1 MRGFLYL
8 CSTGGDGHGFCYRH
22 TDVRDII
29 SRHNYFRALLDA
41 SLLWTFC
48 LMIVVPAYGQNGTPV
63 PPPISGQA
71 APQAKVSVLTCA
83 PGAEIYQLEG
93 HTALRLQIP
102 AADGSTARDVVVN
115 WGVFDFAAPNFV
127 YRFVKGETDYMAL
140 AYPTQLFLE
149 EYRRE
154 GRRVI
159 EQTLSLTP
167 AQTDSLMEAISLN
180 LLPKNRTYR
189 YNYVL
194 DNCATRPMELLTSHA
209 GVADTAPFGSTEAG
223 EQTFRSEMRRYHT
236 NYPWYQFGI
245 DLALGSGLD
254 RKISERERNF
264 APVELQ
270 KALAKA
276 QKADGSPLVE
286 ATDILMEGPEE
297 GTAEGKTPALLTP
310 MAVALYIL
318 LAAIILSILDIKQ
331 QRLSRWFDSLLFG
344 AYGVLGLLLTF
355 LIVASSH
362 YATSPNWLYLW
373 LNPLCLF
380 AAAGVWI
387 KSWRRA
393 VYCYQICNFAAV
405 AALCAVGC
413 MGVQSLNVAF
423 LPLMGADLL
432 RSATFIY
439 LNRK

>member
-1 MRGFLYL
+1 
-8 CSTGGDGHGFCYRH
+8 
-22 TDVRDII
+22 
-29 SRHNYFRALLDA
+29 
-41 SLLWTFC
+41 
-48 LMIVVPAYGQNGTPV
+48 MIVVPAYGQSGTPV
-63 PPPISGQA
+63 PAPLSGPV

-83 PGAEIYQLEG
+83 PGAQIYQLEG

-115 WGVFDFAAPNFV
+115 WGVFDFDAPNFV

-149 EYRRE
+149 EYRRD
-154 GRRVI
+154 GRRVV
-159 EQTLSLTP
+159 EQTISLTP
-167 AQTDSLMEAISLN
+167 AQTDSLMNAISLN
-180 LLPKNRTYR
+180 LLPENRTYR

-194 DNCATRPMELLTSHA
+194 DNCATRPMELLTRYA
-209 GVADTAPFGSTEAG
+209 GVAEASAFGSTAPG
-223 EQTFRSEMRRYHT
+223 EHTFRSEMRRYHT

-254 RKISERERNF
+254 RPISERERNF
-264 APVELQ
+264 APIELLNT
-270 KALAKA
+270 LAEA
-276 QKADGSPLVE
+276 RKADGSALVE
-286 ATDILMEGPEE
+286 STKILVEGPEE
-297 GTAEGKTPALLTP
+297 GTAEGPTPALLTP
-310 MAVALYIL
+310 MAVAIYIL
-318 LAAIILSILDIKQ
+318 LATIILSIIDIRRQK
-331 QRLSRWFDSLLFG
+331 LSRWFDSLLFG
-344 AYGVLGLLLTF
+344 VYGVLGLLLTF
-355 LIVASSH
+355 LIFASSH

-413 MGVQSLNVAF
+413 MGVQSLNAAF
-423 LPLMGADLL
+423 FPLMAADLL

>member
-1 MRGFLYL
+1 ML
-8 CSTGGDGHGFCYRH
+8 
-22 TDVRDII
+22 
-29 SRHNYFRALLDA
+29 
-41 SLLWTFC
+41 C
-48 LMIVVPAYGQNGTPV
+48 LMAVLPTYGHDRMPATAIVQEQT
-63 PPPISGQA
+63 

-102 AADGSTARDVVVN
+102 ADDGSTARDVVVN

-140 AYPTQLFLE
+140 AYPTRLFLE

-154 GRRVI
+154 GRRVV
-159 EQTLSLTP
+159 EQTLDLTP
-167 AQTDSLMEAISLN
+167 RQTDSLMEAISLN
-180 LLPKNRTYR
+180 LLPENRTYR

-194 DNCATRPMELLTSHA
+194 DNCATRPMELLTRHA
-209 GVADTAPFGSTEAG
+209 GVADPEGFGSTEAG
-223 EQTFRSEMRRYHT
+223 EQSFRTEMRRYHT

-270 KALAKA
+270 KSLAKVL
-276 QKADGSPLVE
+276 KADGSPLVE
-286 ATDILMEGPEE
+286 STEILVDGPEE
-297 GTAEGKTPALLTP
+297 GTAEGKTPAFLTP

-318 LAAIILSILDIKQ
+318 LAAIILSIFDIRRR
-331 QRLSRWFDSLLFG
+331 RLSRWFDSLLLG
-344 AYGVLGLLLTF
+344 IYGVLGLLLTF
-355 LIVASSH
+355 LIFASSH

-405 AALCAVGC
+405 VALYAVGC
-413 MGVQSLNVAF
+413 MGVQSLNIAF
-423 LPLMGADLL
+423 LPLMAADLL

>member
-1 MRGFLYL
+1 MSVHKSLIRRKTQIGMLL
-8 CSTGGDGHGFCYRH
+8 G
-22 TDVRDII
+22 
-29 SRHNYFRALLDA
+29 ALLA
-41 SLLWTFC
+41 LC
-48 LMIVVPAYGQNGTPV
+48 A
-63 PPPISGQA
+63 PILTAG
-71 APQAKVSVLTCA
+71 PQAKVSVLTCA

-102 AADGSTARDVVVN
+102 GNDGMADRDVVVN

-127 YRFVKGETDYMAL
+127 YRFVKGETDYLAL
-140 AYPTQLFLE
+140 AYPTKLFLE

-154 GRRVI
+154 GRRVV

-167 AQTDSLMEAISLN
+167 AQADSLLEAISLN
-180 LLPKNRTYR
+180 LLPENRTYR

-194 DNCATRPMELLTSHA
+194 DNCATRPMELLTRYA
-209 GVADTAPFGSTEAG
+209 GVADAAAFGSTEAG
-223 EQTFRSEMRRYHT
+223 EQTFRTEMRRYHT

-254 RKISERERNF
+254 RPVSERERNF

-270 KALAKA
+270 NSLAEA
-276 QKADGSPLVE
+276 RKADGTPLVE
-286 ATDILMEGPEE
+286 STEILIEGPEE
-297 GTAEGKTPALLTP
+297 GTAEGPTPALLTP
-310 MAVALYIL
+310 MAVAICIL
-318 LAAIILSILDIKQ
+318 LVAILLSIIDIRRRKP
-331 QRLSRWFDSLLFG
+331 SRWFDSLLFG
-344 AYGVLGLLLTF
+344 VYGVLGLLLTF
-355 LIVASSH
+355 LIFFSSH

-405 AALCAVGC
+405 AALCAVAC
-413 MGVQSLNVAF
+413 MGVQSLNAAF
-423 LPLMGADLL
+423 LPLIAADLL
-432 RSATFIY
+432 RSATYIY
-439 LNRK
+439 IYRK